1 MSEIIHSLLDSVP
14 LGKLVNVEQRFRRPT
29 VADVSAA
36 VREALESSG
45 VLTTVGPG
53 ARIAVT
59 AGSRGIVAQAKILAA
74 AVSALKDAGAKPF
87 IIPAMG
93 SHGGATAEGQRAM
106 LEGMG
111 VTEASTGAPIESS
124 MDVVRIGKTPS
135 GLPVNIDQNAAE
147 ADGILL
153 VNRVKPHVSFRGPYE
168 SGLFKM
174 MAIGLG
180 KQAGAQVCHDLGFG
194 EMAKNIQEIA
204 RVVLDSGRIIGG
216 LAILENAYHET
227 ARIEALRPDAI
238 AGREP
243 ELLEEARQLLPKLYI
258 EKIDV
263 LVIDRIG
270 KDISGTGFDTNVVGR
285 YHTAYASGG
294 PDVKRL
300 VILDLTDVSHGN
312 ANGVGIADFTTE
324 RLFRK
329 LSFADTYPNSL
340 TSTVPTSVKIP
351 MVLPS
356 DRLAIQAGVRTCNVA
371 DKRQARVIRIRDTL
385 DVSTIRVSENLL
397 PEVRAHESMRATGQ
411 PEPLAFD
418 AAGNLF

>member
-1 MSEIIHSLLDSVP
+1 MADIIHSLLDAVP
-14 LGKLVNVEQRFRRPT
+14 LPKLATVEQQFQRPT
-29 VADVSAA
+29 VSDVSVA
-36 VREALESSG
+36 VEEALQTRG
-45 VLTTVGPG
+45 VLAAVGPG

-59 AGSRGIVAQAKILAA
+59 AGSRGIVAQAEILAA
-74 AVSALKDAGAKPF
+74 AVHALTRSGAKPF

-124 MDVVRIGKTPS
+124 MEVRRIGTTPS
-135 GLPVNIDQNAAE
+135 GLPVNIDQRAAE

-153 VNRVKPHVSFRGPYE
+153 ANRVKPHVSFRGPYE

-180 KQAGAQVCHDLGFG
+180 KQAGAQICHDLGFG

-204 RVVLDSGRIIGG
+204 RVVLDSGRVIGG
-216 LAILENAYHET
+216 IAILENAYHET
-227 ARIEALRPDAI
+227 ARIEALAPEAI
-238 AGREP
+238 ARREP
-243 ELLEEARQLLPKLYI
+243 ALLEESRRLLPQLYI
-258 EKIDV
+258 ENIDV

-285 YHTAYASGG
+285 YHTPYASGG

-312 ANGVGIADFTTE
+312 ANGVGIGDFTTE

-329 LSFADTYPNSL
+329 LSFTDTYPNSL

-351 MVLPS
+351 MVLAS
-356 DRLAIQAGVRTCNVA
+356 DRLAIQAGVRTCNAA
-371 DKRQARVIRIRDTL
+371 DKTEARVIHIRDTL
-385 DVSTIRVSENLL
+385 NVSTIQVSESLL
-397 PEVRAHESMRATGQ
+397 PEVRAHDSMRATGD